1 MEGMV
6 RLSSEARSSEN
17 PSLIIL
23 LRIATPFIPHQSI
36 LFPLEHLRVCNRASL
51 VVQWLRIHLAMKGAP
66 VQPLVQEDPIC
77 CRAPKPMLHNYR
89 ALRQKTLKTESLEL
103 VFLNKRSHH
112 SEKPAHRN
120 RGVAPAH
127 HN

>member
-23 LRIATPFIPHQSI
+23 LRIATPFIPRQSI

-51 VVQWLRIHLAMKGAP
+51 VVQWLRIHLS
-66 VQPLVQEDPIC
+66 VQGTQVQALLREL
-77 CRAPKPMLHNYR
+77 RSSMLWSN
-89 ALRQKTLKTESLEL
+89 
-103 VFLNKRSHH
+103 
-112 SEKPAHRN
+112 
-120 RGVAPAH
+120 
-127 HN
+127 